1 MKIGVALW
9 LLAGPFVMDIYIY
22 IHLSRYTR
30 MAPPQRHKSNI
41 LPKWFQLIF
50 SESLRGYDM
59 VWYTPICMYIY
70 IYYIYI
76 ILYYTILYYII
87 LYYIILLL
95 YYIILYYIIFYYIIL
110 YYILLYYIILYYIIL
125 YYIILYILYYI
136 IYIYY
141 IIYNITYIILY
152 IYFFIGLLS
161 NLAANMLRQSTH
173 RLIVSS
179 HQTSGIHPA
188 WLMG

>member
-1 MKIGVALW
+1 MFLSLTAQFCRVHKATCKSELGEEPQMKIGVALW
-9 LLAGPFVMDIYIY
+9 LLAGPSWWIYIY

-70 IYYIYI
+70 IYYI
-76 ILYYTILYYII
+76 ILYYII
-87 LYYIILLL
+87 LYYIILYYYYIILHYIIL
-95 YYIILYYIIFYYIIL
+95 YFIILYYIIL
-110 YYILLYYIILYYIIL
+110 HYIILYYIIL

-136 IYIYY
+136 IYILYY
-141 IIYNITYIILY
+141 I
-152 IYFFIGLLS
+152 
-161 NLAANMLRQSTH
+161 
-173 RLIVSS
+173 
-179 HQTSGIHPA
+179 
-188 WLMG
+188 